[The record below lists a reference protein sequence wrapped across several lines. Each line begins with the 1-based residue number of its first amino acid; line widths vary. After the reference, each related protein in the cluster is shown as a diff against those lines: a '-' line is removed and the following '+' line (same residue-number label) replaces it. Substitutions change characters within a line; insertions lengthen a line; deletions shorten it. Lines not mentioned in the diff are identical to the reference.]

1 MSGVLVIFHKNFSAN
16 IRKTVAIK
24 NRKKL
29 LIFEGRKQQSGK
41 IMKVTNPF
49 SKQKILWLFFQ

>member
-29 LIFEGRKQQSGK
+29 LIFEGRKQQIGK
-41 IMKVTNPF
+41 IMKVTDPF
-49 SKQKILWLFFQ
+49 LKKKILRLFFQ